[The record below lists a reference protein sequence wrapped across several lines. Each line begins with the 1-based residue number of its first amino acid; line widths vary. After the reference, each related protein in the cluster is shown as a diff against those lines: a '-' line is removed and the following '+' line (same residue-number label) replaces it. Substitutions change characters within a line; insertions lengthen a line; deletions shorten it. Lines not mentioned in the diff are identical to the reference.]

1 MNELPI
7 LFETHDLTQE
17 NLELLQIYEDIEFA
31 CIYDDQQELFSIYHR
46 ADEPLYL
53 KITTQNYN
61 KFIHASEG
69 VEHVDYFLPP
79 NAINIIE
86 ETYDNKLRISYL
98 ITFKQKIFGTISQM
112 RRTIVSVPSNI
123 VEGCAPESQAEY
135 IRFLDIASYAYSLNT
150 YSLKPYT
157 LTT

>member
-7 LFETHDLTQE
+7 LFETHDLTQ
-17 NLELLQIYEDIEFA
+17 EDIEFA

-61 KFIHASEG
+61 KYIHASEG
-69 VEHVDYFLPP
+69 VEHVDYFPPP

-86 ETYDNKLRISYL
+86 ATVVKTLYSKNK
-98 ITFKQKIFGTISQM
+98 
-112 RRTIVSVPSNI
+112 VN
-123 VEGCAPESQAEY
+123 
-135 IRFLDIASYAYSLNT
+135 N
-150 YSLKPYT
+150 
-157 LTT
+157 